1 MGKLNE
7 ILNRLKQLEDTTKNG
22 SNFSRL
28 TEIASFMD
36 DLADITQQMEQ
47 GIIDWEGEREDWYHE
62 RGELE
67 QQVLDG
73 AE

>member
-1 MGKLNE
+1 MDKLNE
-7 ILNRLKQLEDTTKNG
+7 VLERLKGLEATTTTG

-47 GIIDWEGEREDWYHE
+47 GMI
-62 RGELE
+62 ELE
-67 QQVLDG
+67 DDNICFKMDAQGNLIRI
-73 AE
+73 

>member
-1 MGKLNE
+1 MDKLNE
-7 ILNRLKQLEDTTKNG
+7 ILNRLKQLEATTTTG

-47 GIIDWEGEREDWYHE
+47 GMI
-62 RGELE
+62 ELE
-67 QQVLDG
+67 DESNQI
-73 AE
+73 

>member
-1 MGKLNE
+1 MDNLTKV
-7 ILNRLKQLEDTTKNG
+7 LNRLKQLEDTTKNG

-47 GIIDWEGEREDWYHE
+47 GMI
-62 RGELE
+62 ELE
-67 QQVLDG
+67 DESNQI
-73 AE
+73 